1 MMMWMSDFTDS
12 ALKIFFQRPAKLF
25 ISISLLVFTSCAL
38 FPTLSPKERPS
49 MKLVNRFDEV
59 SLADDMPVES
69 LRLSAEESIK
79 YLKKINPAKV
89 MRFGAREVIPAELIE
104 SHRRLVAIFEEEP
117 EPKERA
123 RRIRAQFD
131 IFRGTGTTS
140 GGNVLITGYF
150 QPLLKARRQ
159 RDEIYKWPIYRRPD
173 DLVRVNLGLFSSELK
188 GKSITGRVTGGRL
201 VPYYDRRAIDREGAL
216 SGRGLE
222 TAWVKDPVDLFFLSV
237 QGSGVVEYRDG
248 TREFVNY
255 HAVNGRAYLSIG
267 KLLINEKAVS
277 KEDMSLKAIRK
288 WLADNPDQLER
299 VLDHNPSY
307 VFFRAMDDG
316 PFGSTGAKL
325 TPGRSAA
332 FDPSR
337 FPKGALAHFTSE
349 FPGVGKV
356 GRFVFNQD
364 QGGAIKG
371 AGRMDLFFGLGAQAE
386 QSAGSLKHPGELLFL
401 VLKREVYMKIA
412 KTR

>member
-1 MMMWMSDFTDS
+1 MRRKSPS
-12 ALKIFFQRPAKLF
+12 LYRYVRLIVVG
-25 ISISLLVFTSCAL
+25 SLLVFTSCAL
-38 FPTLSPKERPS
+38 FPTLPPKERPS
-49 MKLVNRFDEV
+49 MKLVSRFMEV

-69 LRLSAEESIK
+69 LRLAAAESIE
-79 YLKKINPAKV
+79 YLKKINPGKV
-89 MRFGAREVIPAELIE
+89 MRFGAREVVPAELIA
-104 SHRRLVAIFEEEP
+104 SHRRLVAIFEEVKD
-117 EPKERA
+117 PKARA
-123 RRIRAQFD
+123 RRIRAEFD
-131 IFRGTGTTS
+131 IYKGNGTTS

-159 RDEIYKWPIYRRPD
+159 PDEVYRWPIYRRPD
-173 DLVRVNLGLFSSELK
+173 DLVGVNLGLFSSELK
-188 GKSITGRVTGGRL
+188 GKTITGRVTDGRL

-222 TAWVKDPVDLFFLSV
+222 AAWVKDPVDLFFLSV

-248 TREFVNY
+248 TREFINY
-255 HAVNGRAYLSIG
+255 HAVNGRNYLSIG

-288 WLADNPDQLER
+288 WLDANPDQLER

-332 FDPSR
+332 FDPSK
-337 FPKGALAHFTSE
+337 FPKGSLAHFTSE

-371 AGRMDLFFGLGAQAE
+371 AGRMDLFFGLGAEAE
-386 QSAGSLKHPGELLFL
+386 ESAGSLKHPGELLFL
-401 VLKREVYMKIA
+401 VLKKEVYKETA
-412 KTR
+412 GAR